1 MNSDYERIRMK
12 KFSKL
17 LALSLVLVMCASCFY
32 GCSSNK
38 DEEKSSKKTK
48 VVATIFPVY
57 DFLREIGG
65 DKIDLTMLMTPGA
78 ETHSYEPTPK
88 DMKTVSNAD
97 LFAYVGGDSDEWVE
111 KILDGNKND
120 KMKVIT
126 LMDCV
131 KTVAEEHV
139 EGMEE
144 EHDHEHDHDADVD
157 SKTNSDTGKH
167 DEHEDKDKDDKHA
180 DEHKDEHE
188 HDHDSD
194 EPEQDEHDHD
204 HDSDEPEQDEHVW
217 TSPQNAIQ
225 IVKKLTAELSKVD
238 PDNADYYKKNS
249 ENYIKKL
256 KELDKKFEDVVKNG
270 KRKEIIFGDRFPFRY
285 FVDRYGLKYYAAFPG
300 CSTDTEASAST
311 VAFLTN
317 KVKEDQIPVIFHIEL
332 SNNKIAESIAEATGA
347 KMLQLNAVHNV
358 TKEDFEKGE
367 TYLSLMEKNLKPL
380 EEALN

>member
-1 MNSDYERIRMK
+1 MK

-17 LALSLVLVMCASCFY
+17 LTLLMILVMCASCFY
-32 GCSSNK
+32 GCSSDK
-38 DEEKSSKKTK
+38 KEENSSKKIK

-97 LFAYVGGDSDEWVE
+97 FFAYVGGDSDEWVD

-120 KMKVIT
+120 KMKVVT

-131 KTVAEEHV
+131 KTVDEEHV

-144 EHDHEHDHDADVD
+144 EHDHDHDEDVD
-157 SKTNSDTGKH
+157 GK
-167 DEHEDKDKDDKHA
+167 DDSDKDKDEH
-180 DEHKDEHE
+180 DEH
-188 HDHDSD
+188 
-194 EPEQDEHDHD
+194 DEHDHD
-204 HDSDEPEQDEHVW
+204 HDGDEPEQDEHVW
-217 TSPQNAIQ
+217 TSPKNAIE
-225 IVKKLTAELSKVD
+225 IVKKLTSELSKVD
-238 PDNADYYKKNS
+238 PDNANYYKENS
-249 ENYIKKL
+249 KNYIKKL
-256 KELDKKFEDVVKNG
+256 ENLDKKFEDVVKNG

-317 KVKEDQIPVIFHIEL
+317 KVKEDKIPVIFHIEL
-332 SNNKIAESIAEATGA
+332 SNNKIAKSIAEATGA

>member
-1 MNSDYERIRMK
+1 MK

-17 LALSLVLVMCASCFY
+17 LTLLMILVMCASCFY
-32 GCSSNK
+32 GCSSDK
-38 DEEKSSKKTK
+38 KEENSSKKIK

-97 LFAYVGGDSDEWVE
+97 FFAYVGGDSDEWVD

-120 KMKVIT
+120 KMKVVT

-131 KTVAEEHV
+131 KTVDEEHV

-144 EHDHEHDHDADVD
+144 EHDHDHDEDVD
-157 SKTNSDTGKH
+157 GK
-167 DEHEDKDKDDKHA
+167 DDSDKDKDEH
-180 DEHKDEHE
+180 DEH
-188 HDHDSD
+188 
-194 EPEQDEHDHD
+194 DEHDHN
-204 HDSDEPEQDEHVW
+204 HDGDEPEQDEHVW
-217 TSPQNAIQ
+217 TSPKNAIE
-225 IVKKLTAELSKVD
+225 IVKKLTSELSKVD
-238 PDNADYYKKNS
+238 PDNANYYKENS
-249 ENYIKKL
+249 KNYIKKL
-256 KELDKKFEDVVKNG
+256 ENLDKKFEDVVKNG

-317 KVKEDQIPVIFHIEL
+317 KVKEDKIPVIFHIEL
-332 SNNKIAESIAEATGA
+332 SNNKIAKSIAEATGA

>member
-1 MNSDYERIRMK
+1 MAIMKGYNMN

-144 EHDHEHDHDADVD
+144 EHDHDHDEDTD
-157 SKTNSDTGKH
+157 SKKDSDTDTH
-167 DEHEDKDKDDKHA
+167 DEHEDKDKKDEHA
-180 DEHKDEHE
+180 DEHKDEH
-188 HDHDSD
+188 DHED
-194 EPEQDEHDHD
+194 EDKDEHDHD
-204 HDSDEPEQDEHVW
+204 HDHDEPEQDEHVW

-256 KELDKKFEDVVKNG
+256 KGLDKKFEDVVKNG

-347 KMLQLNAVHNV
+347 KILQLNAVHNV

>member
-1 MNSDYERIRMK
+1 MAIMKGYNMN

-38 DEEKSSKKTK
+38 DEEKSSKKIK

-144 EHDHEHDHDADVD
+144 EHDHDHDEDAD
-157 SKTNSDTGKH
+157 SKKDSDTDKH
-167 DEHEDKDKDDKHA
+167 DEHEDKDKKDEHA
-180 DEHKDEHE
+180 DEHKDEH
-188 HDHDSD
+188 DHED
-194 EPEQDEHDHD
+194 EDKDEHDHD

-238 PDNADYYKKNS
+238 PDNAEYYKNNS

-256 KELDKKFEDVVKNG
+256 EELDKKFEDVVKNG

-332 SNNKIAESIAEATGA
+332 SNNKIAESIAESTGA

-367 TYLSLMEKNLKPL
+367 TYLSLMEQNLKPL